1 MFGNKEES
9 SFHPCF
15 FPLFLLLVE
24 EEVIPP
30 FIVPDTVLGAV
41 ESGEQDRQCF
51 AGMVFNLGGLEVKKA
66 TP

>member
-1 MFGNKEES
+1 M
-9 SFHPCF
+9 
-15 FPLFLLLVE
+15 
-24 EEVIPP
+24 IQP

-51 AGMVFNLGGLEVKKA
+51 AGMVFNLGGLKVKKA